1 VRSANTSNAPPT
13 KGRPSEHS
21 LRPQG
26 RDHEPGTLGSF
37 GAWRDPKEL
46 ESLADHAYRYYGRE
60 TPLDPLEQRDGVFIN
75 RKDGTLLVKA
85 GGDPLALIDP
95 GSANVET
102 WVRDDAGVI
111 TFLRLPNKREPKT
124 VTEIDLQH
132 AAAQRAVADTEK
144 ARLKFLR
151 GQTLQPALRRTDGP
165 NITLRA
171 AIATVEHFEG
181 RIELGPYGEVQVLFP
196 PNAYRPHPNTP

>member
-1 VRSANTSNAPPT
+1 M
-13 KGRPSEHS
+13 
-21 LRPQG
+21 
-26 RDHEPGTLGSF
+26 
-37 GAWRDPKEL
+37 
-46 ESLADHAYRYYGRE
+46 
-60 TPLDPLEQRDGVFIN
+60 
-75 RKDGTLLVKA
+75 
-85 GGDPLALIDP
+85 ALIDP

-144 ARLKFLR
+144 ARVKFLR

-165 NITLRA
+165 NITLSA

-196 PNAYRPHPNTP
+196 PMLTAPTQTPLVPTPATPTPLAPLPTTRLSSRRHGVTPTRRSR

>member
-151 GQTLQPALRRTDGP
+151 ARHCSRRCAEPTAR
-165 NITLRA
+165 TSR
-171 AIATVEHFEG
+171 
-181 RIELGPYGEVQVLFP
+181 
-196 PNAYRPHPNTP
+196 